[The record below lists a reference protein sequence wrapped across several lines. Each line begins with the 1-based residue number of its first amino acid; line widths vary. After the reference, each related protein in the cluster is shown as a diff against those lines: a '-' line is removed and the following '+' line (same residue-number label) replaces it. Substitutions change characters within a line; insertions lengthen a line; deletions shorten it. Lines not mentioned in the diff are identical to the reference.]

1 MLKKDENYK
10 MSTALKVIGGCF
22 LAIGFIAGIYFLIEL
37 SVNISFGYGFLAM
50 LLCLSAGVVLLV
62 LCCVLGG
69 MLETLC
75 KVNNNLEEIKNKY
88 LKLEENI
95 DLVSENNEKSQN

>member
-1 MLKKDENYK
+1 
-10 MSTALKVIGGCF
+10 
-22 LAIGFIAGIYFLIEL
+22 
-37 SVNISFGYGFLAM
+37 M